1 MTEPNSW
8 LQLRI
13 QAPIA
18 SVSTEEKSSIVVQHR
33 VGAAPDDDGPAVVL
47 RDPHPL
53 PVLDLRDQRG
63 LGLGVVVSQHAR
75 VGPVNHGDCH
85 QQVTLRLT
93 RYRKSWQWQWL
104 IQYSCRYLIFKVF
117 ADI

>member
-18 SVSTEEKSSIVVQHR
+18 SVSTEEKGSIVVQHG

-53 PVLDLRDQRG
+53 PVLDLRDDGR
-63 LGLGVVVSQHAR
+63 LGLGVVVPQDPR
-75 VGPVNHGDCH
+75 D
-85 QQVTLRLT
+85 
-93 RYRKSWQWQWL
+93 
-104 IQYSCRYLIFKVF
+104 
-117 ADI
+117 